1 MRVDRYLT
9 DQEAFLECPHLLQ
22 IRDFAESL
30 FSLSFEIVRLS
41 DGSYS
46 LFSSFSLDGF
56 PFLLFLARGVDCV
69 SS

>member
-1 MRVDRYLT
+1 MRVERYLS
-9 DQEAFLECPHLLQ
+9 DQEALVECPHLLQ

-30 FSLSFEIVRLS
+30 FSFSFEVVQLS

-56 PFLLFLARGVDCV
+56 PLLLFLARGVDCV
-69 SS
+69 S